1 MHRKNKRTLNT
12 EIKLMSLLSSR
23 LLAMQ
28 ESATLAMSQK
38 SRELQAQGLNIINLS
53 VGEPDFNTPEHI
65 KAAGIQAINDNMTH
79 YPPVP
84 GYPELRK
91 AVCARLKRELN
102 LDYDFTQVVV
112 SAGGKHSLANVI
124 LCLIDKDD
132 EVIIPAPYWVSY
144 TDLVTL
150 AEGKN
155 VIVPAGLDQDFKMT
169 PAQLEAAI
177 TPKTKMLILNS
188 PSNPTGSMYSAAELE
203 ALAVVLRKYPNI
215 IVLSD
220 EIYDMIT
227 YDEKHASIAQMP
239 GMQER
244 TVLCN
249 GLSKGYAM
257 TGWRVG
263 YIAAPIEIAKACTK
277 LQGQMTSGVCTIAE
291 AASIAA
297 LNESNEA
304 SLAMTAEFKKRRDM
318 MLELLRD
325 IPGLKMATPPGA
337 FYIFPDVTAYLGK
350 SFNGKVIANS
360 DDLALYLLSEGHVAT
375 VAGSAFGLE
384 GYIRLSYAASE
395 EKLRQAVENMKVAF
409 ANLK

>member
-1 MHRKNKRTLNT
+1 
-12 EIKLMSLLSSR
+12 MSLLSSR

-395 EKLRQAVENMKVAF
+395 EKLHQAVENMKVAF

>member
-263 YIAAPIEIAKACTK
+263 YIATPIEIAKACTK